1 MGRQRVPLDRSL
13 RLEIRCLEEGQVPT
27 HEPPHQ
33 GNEPEDEEEQ
43 DGGGGSHAL
52 TLSFEPTDVLLT
64 SGPVDRWCG
73 FDRDRPH
80 HPRRLMRF
88 ADELVGPVLANL
100 EQDGIIDRSLGFP
113 GIEGAVPSHGIVGQ
127 ELAGPEE
134 PDRVPFLDRDLGGAE
149 SEIRTVHGDD
159 HDIGLLS

>member
-1 MGRQRVPLDRSL
+1 MGRQRVPLERSL
-13 RLEIRCLEEGQVPT
+13 NNRLFLAIRCLEEGQVPT

-73 FDRDRPH
+73 FDRDRPPPS
-80 HPRRLMRF
+80 PREKYGWNISIS
-88 ADELVGPVLANL
+88 ASCGSQTN
-100 EQDGIIDRSLGFP
+100 S
-113 GIEGAVPSHGIVGQ
+113 
-127 ELAGPEE
+127 
-134 PDRVPFLDRDLGGAE
+134 
-149 SEIRTVHGDD
+149 
-159 HDIGLLS
+159 